1 MQIPLNVLLYHL
13 AASSNYATLNVDL
26 AEAFDGIKLFDVN
39 SCFSAYDDISKK
51 LYLVNPEELI
61 NNTEKI
67 RAYNVHTT
75 SVFLCITTDDTLQ
88 INTFSDVL
96 SVILLYTPHSFV
108 DIFNR
113 ILNIFYNFDVWDK
126 SFHLALL
133 RDCNMQEL
141 LDLSQNILVHPMVV
155 LDSNFTLLG
164 YFNGDTTKDP
174 IMEDILNAG
183 YVTPQI
189 MTRLRQDGLISTSEN
204 ADNPLINYYCLA
216 PNDCYYSMMYRFT
229 ANNHVVGYALIFQ
242 NQVHPKANYLHLMNM
257 VAENLNLYFQQ
268 QRFRSRMSSEMYE
281 SILTEILD
289 NPSIDKQQF
298 IDQLSFVPDLKMDG
312 YFLLARLNYDNSA
325 ELPYSFVSWSIRNTL
340 PFLKPFIYDNSLY
353 ILKTCSESN
362 AFQPFLADG
371 EKKSFKK
378 IFKSGSFTCTISNL
392 FFSLMDLSIAT
403 MQCKEAMNI
412 PVTENENFYYFKDV
426 LLKYVL
432 KELKSTTLLPM
443 IESPHYRILKQYD
456 ENHNTDL
463 CELFMYY
470 LQNGRN
476 VNQTSAVV
484 FLHRNTVLNKVKKA
498 ISVMQSEC
506 EDYQEY
512 LAFLLSYFADHV

>member
-1 MQIPLNVLLYHL
+1 
-13 AASSNYATLNVDL
+13 
-26 AEAFDGIKLFDVN
+26 
-39 SCFSAYDDISKK
+39 
-51 LYLVNPEELI
+51 
-61 NNTEKI
+61 
-67 RAYNVHTT
+67 
-75 SVFLCITTDDTLQ
+75 
-88 INTFSDVL
+88 
-96 SVILLYTPHSFV
+96 
-108 DIFNR
+108 
-113 ILNIFYNFDVWDK
+113 
-126 SFHLALL
+126 
-133 RDCNMQEL
+133 
-141 LDLSQNILVHPMVV
+141 
-155 LDSNFTLLG
+155 
-164 YFNGDTTKDP
+164 
-174 IMEDILNAG
+174 
-183 YVTPQI
+183 
-189 MTRLRQDGLISTSEN
+189 
-204 ADNPLINYYCLA
+204 
-216 PNDCYYSMMYRFT
+216 
-229 ANNHVVGYALIFQ
+229 
-242 NQVHPKANYLHLMNM
+242 MNM

-362 AFQPFLADG
+362 AFQPFLTDG

-378 IFKSGSFTCTISNL
+378 IFKSGNFTCTISNL
-392 FFSLMDLSIAT
+392 FFSLMDLSIAA

-412 PVTENENFYYFKDV
+412 PVTENENFYYFKDM
-426 LLKYVL
+426 LLKYML

-443 IESPHYRILKQYD
+443 IESPHYHILKQYD
-456 ENHNTDL
+456 ENQNTDL
-463 CELFMYY
+463 CELFMHY

-476 VNQTSAVV
+476 VNQTSAAV

-498 ISVMQSEC
+498 ISVMQSGC

-512 LAFLLSYFADHV
+512 LAFLLSYFADHE

>member
-13 AASSNYATLNVDL
+13 ASTSNYVTLNVDL

-51 LYLVNPEELI
+51 LYLVTPEELI

-75 SVFLCITTDDTLQ
+75 SVFLCITADDSFQ
-88 INTFSDVL
+88 IDTFSDIL

-126 SFHLALL
+126 SFHLSLL
-133 RDCNMQEL
+133 RDCSMQEL
-141 LDLSQNILVHPMVV
+141 LDLSQNILVHPMIV
-155 LDSNFTLLG
+155 LDSSFTVLG
-164 YFNGDTTKDP
+164 YFHGDTSTDP
-174 IMEDILNAG
+174 IMDDILRTG

-189 MTRLRQDGLISTSEN
+189 MTRLRQDGLISTSET

-216 PNDCYYSMMYRFT
+216 PNDCYYSMMYRFMS
-229 ANNHVVGYALIFQ
+229 NNHVVGYALIFR

-268 QRFRSRMSSEMYE
+268 QRFRSRMSSEIYE
-281 SILTEILD
+281 SILMEILD
-289 NPSIDKQQF
+289 NPSAGKQQF

-312 YFLLARLNYDNSA
+312 YFLLAHLNYDDSA

-340 PFLKPFIYDNSLY
+340 PFLKPFIYNDTLY
-353 ILKTCSESN
+353 ILKICSESN
-362 AFQPFLADG
+362 AFQPFLTDA

-378 IFKSGSFTCTISNL
+378 IFKANSFTCSVSNL
-392 FFSLMDLSIAT
+392 FFSLTDLSIAVA
-403 MQCKEAMNI
+403 QCEETASLSVSEKD
-412 PVTENENFYYFKDV
+412 NFYYFKDI
-426 LLKYVL
+426 LLKYML
-432 KELKSTTLLPM
+432 KKMKNTTFLPM
-443 IESPHYRILKQYD
+443 IESPHYHILKQYD
-456 ENHNTDL
+456 AEHSTDL

-498 ISVMQSEC
+498 VSVMQSEC

-512 LAFLLSYFADHV
+512 LAFLLSYFADHE